1 MIRIYFVR
9 GPSGVGKSTLGR
21 EIAKKWNMVQVE
33 VDQYFM
39 KDGQYKFSVY
49 RLAAAHEWAREQ
61 VRKAVKAGKSVV
73 VSNTS
78 TRIGEVDQYL
88 EGIDGADVVVIDLHP
103 TGKRAKY
110 KNVHG
115 TPAEK
120 VDAQRER
127 FAKFPED
134 RITGSGHWPDG
145 SVIAVEDGEAYEIAA
160 RSE

>member
-21 EIAKKWNMVQVE
+21 EMAKKWNMVQIE
-33 VDQYFM
+33 ADQYFV

-49 RLAAAHEWAREQ
+49 RISAAHEWAREQ
-61 VRKAVKAGKSVV
+61 VQKAVKAGKSVV

-78 TRIGEVDQYL
+78 TRIAEVDQYL
-88 EGIDGADVVVIDLHP
+88 DGIDGAEVVVIDLHP

-115 TPAEK
+115 LPAEK
-120 VDAQRER
+120 VRLQTER
-127 FAKFPED
+127 FAKFPDD
-134 RITGSGHWPDG
+134 RIIGPGHWPDG
-145 SVIAVEDGEAYEIAA
+145 SEVRVDDGESYQIEV
-160 RSE
+160 R